1 MVASGSVEPTPRRER
16 WNIGFQMDISH
27 FNWILTILILS
38 SILPVAGTLNQ
49 HCIILSEPQART
61 HYSTIPLFHHSL
73 RGVGATLRAGGQ
85 L

>member
-1 MVASGSVEPTPRRER
+1 MTSEFARK
-16 WNIGFQMDISH
+16 WNDDPPEEDQKDINH
-27 FNWILTILILS
+27 FNFIVNPAGGGTIN
-38 SILPVAGTLNQ
+38 PTL
-49 HCIILSEPQART
+49 HHPGT